1 MATAVFGPVL
11 ESALKQDTQGGTLT
25 MQRNHIIYP
34 RFFCCVSGTT
44 VGVDKEPVARKIS
57 SVTRV
62 CTNTAVCIDFSKSWS
77 PSSTIASWSVD
88 WGDGNISNG
97 VWPGPGVV
105 CHPLGGYALPGVYT
119 VVLTVIDLLGATGT
133 DTQEIEAIDC
143 SELELELFAGCGSSG
158 IWRSLNA
165 GVSWENV
172 STETLLDTEIYDL
185 KVHPFTIGTDH
196 LELWAATEKGLYK
209 TIDAAGSWG
218 RITLPEPE
226 TGLGE
231 PGMASIVCSTV
242 EPLEIYVLTHLP
254 ILERAWLYRTV
265 DGGITWTW
273 IEIGTSTPATSQ
285 VLELRNTERIIGY
298 VNANGGAG
306 GGYGHGGHR
315 FCVWDGLLHF
325 DGGRSWQGGLLT
337 RAWRRNADETWTDI
351 GSGVGG
357 GNCGSVNIA
366 ASIDL
371 WQVGYYCSAG
381 QVSIAYW
388 DGAWHDAMVGGS
400 TYGRPHGMD
409 VIVRSNSNIAVF
421 RGGVHADNPCEI
433 THIANDGTYIETWSF
448 WTPDPYPGWYYRMA
462 HCIGEHAGTVLVGI
476 DNYGVPGYGDFYRHT
491 ITRHPGLGVDPV
503 IEWTSPTQCPKQL
516 INYGSSIYAVI
527 TNSTNLLKRV
537 VTAWVVDAATAP
549 GNIRFAWLH
558 AGSLYISCGNS
569 IYKHVGTGYSLI
581 GTFPYPVYWIA
592 YHDGRWFG
600 LCHNG
605 SDLPENGIYELT
617 GTEGG
622 SVLIPSVGRTHLL
635 SMDSSGQ
642 YVYVGLLYASD
653 STPYMQRIPY
663 DLVNPEII
671 EVFGAGTWA
680 GVRCD
685 YSHPERVWMFGDFGA
700 VSKVLLSDDWGDT
713 TTDVTDGTWAANEL
727 VRCILPSIYGY
738 NNVIAIL
745 STDQE
750 SWQSGDA
757 GTTWAKTGDL
767 PYGVH
772 CGERDWIKEFNV
784 FVGRVN
790 AGAEHIRY
798 SPNDGVHW
806 YERSGGFEP
815 NAPVTALQIT
825 A

>member
-97 VWPGPGVV
+97 VWPGPGIV
-105 CHPLGGYALPGVYT
+105 CHPLGGYVLPGVYT
-119 VVLTVIDLLGATGT
+119 VVLTVTDLLGVTGT
-133 DTQEIEAIDC
+133 DTQEIEVIDC
-143 SELELELFAGCGSSG
+143 DDGPGIELYAGCGSSG
-158 IWRSLNA
+158 IWHSLNA

-172 STETLLDTEIYDL
+172 STEILLDTEIYDL

-196 LELWAATEKGLYK
+196 LELWATTEKGLYK
-209 TIDAAGSWG
+209 TTDAAGSWA

-265 DGGITWTW
+265 DGGIAWTW

-285 VLELRNTERIIGY
+285 VLELRNTERIMGY
-298 VNANGGAG
+298 SNG
-306 GGYGHGGHR
+306 GHGGHK
-315 FCVWDGLLHF
+315 FSIWDGLLYF
-325 DGGRSWQGGLLT
+325 DGGRSWGGGMLT

-357 GNCGSVNIA
+357 GGCGSCNIT
-366 ASIDL
+366 ASTDL
-371 WQVGYYCSAG
+371 WQVGYYCGSPT
-381 QVSIAYW
+381 VSVAYW
-388 DGAWHDAMVGGS
+388 DGAWHRTIDGVDF
-400 TYGRPHGMD
+400 GRPHGMD
-409 VIVRSNSNIAVF
+409 TIVRSNSWIATF
-421 RGGVHADNPCEI
+421 HG
-433 THIANDGTYIETWSF
+433 GTYHD
-448 WTPDPYPGWYYRMA
+448 WTCSVYFFTSDGIFMWWEGYQFPIPDPYPGWLYKFA
-462 HCIGEHAGTVLVGI
+462 HCIGEFAGTIIVGI
-476 DNYGVPGYGDFYRHT
+476 DTYEGYAPMTLKDHT
-491 ITRHPGLGVDPV
+491 ITRHEGVGIDPV
-503 IEWTSPTQCPKQL
+503 IEWASPTQCPKQL

-537 VTAWVVDAATAP
+537 ATAWVVDAATAP
-549 GNIRFAWLH
+549 GNIRFAWLY
-558 AGSLYISCGNS
+558 AGNLYISCGSS
-569 IYKHVGTGYSLI
+569 IYKHVGIGYSLI

-605 SDLPENGIYELT
+605 SNLPENGVYELT

-622 SVLIPSVGRTHLL
+622 SVLVSSVGRTHLL

-727 VRCILPSIYGY
+727 VRCVLPSIYGY

-745 STDQE
+745 STDRE

-757 GTTWAKTGDL
+757 GTTWVKTGDL

-772 CGERDWIKEFNV
+772 CGERDWIEDLNV

-798 SPNDGVHW
+798 SPNNGVHW